1 MEDKEN
7 SGGTV
12 MDHVFGLIGLVFMGV
27 VIYTIIAFVW
37 GLIKTLAGRNTD
49 DTDNQN

>member
-7 SGGTV
+7 SGGTA
-12 MDHVFGLIGLVFMGV
+12 MDHALGLAGLVFIGV
-27 VIYTIIAFVW
+27 VIYAVVVFVW

-49 DTDNQN
+49 DTDKQN